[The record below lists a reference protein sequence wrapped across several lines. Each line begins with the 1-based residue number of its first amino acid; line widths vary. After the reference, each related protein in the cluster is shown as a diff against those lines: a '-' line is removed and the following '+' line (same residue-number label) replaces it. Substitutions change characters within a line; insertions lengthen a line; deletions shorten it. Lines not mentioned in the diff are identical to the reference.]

1 MKSNFH
7 MSNNYTITK
16 LNFIYFQNDLSPL
29 LNFIE
34 FFNSKITLNFVMH
47 LIKKLVVILISLFF
61 FWKKNYSFA
70 QFRKMFCHK
79 FNDFFGKIKSPRFLN
94 NFKKIKS
101 DKSIGFLYMA
111 QVCSQKYITTF

>member
-47 LIKKLVVILISLFF
+47 SIKKVSGDSDQPFF
-61 FWKKNYSFA
+61 FLEKKL
-70 QFRKMFCHK
+70 QFCT
-79 FNDFFGKIKSPRFLN
+79 I
-94 NFKKIKS
+94 
-101 DKSIGFLYMA
+101 
-111 QVCSQKYITTF
+111 